1 MGEKKNIDQAAA
13 QDAVEDLQNKP
24 FDGAKQAL
32 EVARFIL
39 AGDTAPTE
47 EENLVADASQAT
59 SAPSSETVQN
69 PAAE

>member
-1 MGEKKNIDQAAA
+1 MGEKNIDPASAR
-13 QDAVEDLQNKP
+13 DAVADLQNKP

-39 AGDTAPTE
+39 AGDA
-47 EENLVADASQAT
+47 ASAGDASLLASADQAT
-59 SAPSSETVQN
+59 SAPSSDTVQN